1 MIEKRGLSSAMSA
14 AKAIVDHM
22 RSWWFGT
29 KEVSTPSPQGGR
41 KCLTSVTDT
50 QSLPPR
56 PFQGEWVSMGVLSDG
71 THYGIP
77 AGVVYS
83 LPVRIHP
90 DHSWEVVTGLEVSDF
105 AREKMELSAKEL
117 LEERDTAVNFLSGG
131 EQ

>member
-1 MIEKRGLSSAMSA
+1 MVWHQGGEHSC
-14 AKAIVDHM
+14 
-22 RSWWFGT
+22 
-29 KEVSTPSPQGGR
+29 PQQGR
-41 KCLTSVTDT
+41 KCLASVTDT
-50 QSLPPR
+50 QFLPPH

-105 AREKMELSAKEL
+105 ARERMELSAKEL
-117 LEERDTAVNFLSGG
+117 LEERDMAVNFLSGG

>member
-1 MIEKRGLSSAMSA
+1 M
-14 AKAIVDHM
+14 
-22 RSWWFGT
+22 
-29 KEVSTPSPQGGR
+29 
-41 KCLTSVTDT
+41 
-50 QSLPPR
+50 
-56 PFQGEWVSMGVLSDG
+56 SMGVLSDG

-105 AREKMELSAKEL
+105 ARERMELSAKEL
-117 LEERDTAVNFLSGG
+117 LEERDMAVNFLSGG

>member
-29 KEVSTPSPQGGR
+29 KEVSTPSPQEGG
-41 KCLTSVTDT
+41 SVLH
-50 QSLPPR
+50 QSQTHNPSLPR